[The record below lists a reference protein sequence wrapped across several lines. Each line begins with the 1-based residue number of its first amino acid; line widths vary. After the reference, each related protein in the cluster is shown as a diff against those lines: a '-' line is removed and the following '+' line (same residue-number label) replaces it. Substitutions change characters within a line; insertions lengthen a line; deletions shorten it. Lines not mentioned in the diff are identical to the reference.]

1 LIFESLK
8 LTIFAPTI
16 ADKLQY
22 TEVLVSFKKV
32 QMAEVKHQKIV
43 VLLSLNSTDKN
54 LILNGIRLATIFR
67 KELCLCYNHSKKEK
81 QKKDEL
87 RDQLT
92 AYLTPVKTELPGLPI
107 STLLLSESLFVLPEK
122 LADDYE
128 GILVISGT
136 SEFSKYAKSIA
147 ESSIPFLFVNENED
161 RLPEFKKLIL
171 PIDLRKENSD
181 SALWCSYFGRFNSAG
196 IVVVAANDKGK
207 DEQKQVSVNVALSK
221 KLFQKFRIEHKIFR
235 GTKSSMQNSF
245 EALELALSSQSDLL
259 VILGSSVITP
269 LDLLIGLPEK
279 KIINRAGSL
288 PVLIINPRKDNYVLC
303 D

>member
-1 LIFESLK
+1 
-8 LTIFAPTI
+8 
-16 ADKLQY
+16 
-22 TEVLVSFKKV
+22 
-32 QMAEVKHQKIV
+32 MAEKKHQKIV

-81 QKKDEL
+81 QKKDEF
-87 RDQLT
+87 RDKLT
-92 AYLTPVKTELPGLPI
+92 AYLAPVKTELPGLPI
-107 STLLLSESLFVLPEK
+107 STLLLSENLTDLPEK

-136 SEFSKYAKSIA
+136 SEFSKYSKSVA
-147 ESSIPFLFVNENED
+147 ESSIPFLFVHEKEEK
-161 RLPEFKKLIL
+161 LSEFKRLIL

-207 DEQKQVSVNVALSK
+207 DEQKQVTVNVALSK
-221 KLFQKFRIEHKIFR
+221 KLFQKFKIEHKIFR
-235 GTKSSMQNSF
+235 GTKSSLNNSF
-245 EALELALSSQSDLL
+245 EALELALSSQCDLL
-259 VILGSSVITP
+259 VILGSSVVTP
-269 LDLLIGLPEK
+269 IDLLIGLPER
-279 KIINRAGSL
+279 KIISRAGSL
-288 PVLIINPRKDNYVLC
+288 PVLIINSQKDNYILC